1 MANKRSRP
9 GRSQSFTDIA
19 LFDAP
24 PPQPFSELPPDPS
37 ALLSNNRLLHNQP
50 RQIVFSAL
58 SYSAPL
64 DPRRPNVDFLEICST
79 CKKWVDHTKD
89 IYMYNDSSFCTQECR
104 NVQIAIDKAAEDARK
119 KAKSKKTSNRGMN
132 R

>member
-89 IYMYNDSSFCTQECR
+89 IYMYKLV
-104 NVQIAIDKAAEDARK
+104 NVRVTIIFLLILIVEGGLVEEHFDE
-119 KAKSKKTSNRGMN
+119 SMEVHS
-132 R
+132 